1 MKTKIIVLVL
11 ALVVLAGCG
20 KVKTP
25 SARLL
30 DIEKKDGYTLVTVA
44 DPWKPG
50 QTLHRYALVPRDK
63 PVPGALPE
71 AATVVRVP
79 LRRVVVYSDVYARP
93 IVELGCGDAIAGVL
107 DAQYFKTPEVAAG
120 LKTGRITDCGS
131 SMSPSTERIV
141 STAPEAI
148 FLSPMENGGYGAVG
162 NMGIPIVEMADYM
175 ESTPLDRARWIEFI
189 GLLFGK
195 EDRAAAVYEKVAEE
209 YARVKMLAQ
218 KAATHPMVI
227 SEYAINGVWY
237 VPGGKS
243 YKAALYADAG
253 AKYPWAADQ
262 STGSL
267 SLDFPRVLD
276 KAQNAD
282 FWLVTV
288 YGQTLDR
295 KSMLALYPHNDRFR
309 AFSNH
314 GVYYVDSAASGI
326 FEETPFH
333 PERLLR
339 EYVKLFH
346 PELLP
351 GYELRYYK
359 PMAD

>member
-1 MKTKIIVLVL
+1 MLLLAVL
-11 ALVVLAGCG
+11 VLAGCG
-20 KVKTP
+20 REKKIE
-25 SARLL
+25 SELL
-30 DIEKKDGYTLVTVA
+30 GIEEKDGYTLVTVR
-44 DPWKPG
+44 DPWKAG

-63 PVPGALPE
+63 PLPDGLPD
-71 AATVVRVP
+71 ATVIKVP
-79 LRRVVVYSDVYARP
+79 LRSAVVYSDVYARP
-93 IVELGCGDAIAGVL
+93 IVELGCGNAIVGVL
-107 DAQYFKTPEVAAG
+107 DAQYFKTPEVVAG
-120 LKTGRITDCGS
+120 LKSGKISDCGS

-141 STAPEAI
+141 SAAPEAI
-148 FLSPMENGGYGAVG
+148 FLSPMQNSGYGAIG

-175 ESTPLDRARWIEFI
+175 ESTPLNRARWIEFI

-195 EDRAAAVYEKVAEE
+195 SDQAAKGYAQVAKDYAEVKAV
-209 YARVKMLAQ
+209 AQ
-218 KAATHPMVI
+218 KADKHPMVI

-243 YKAALYADAG
+243 YKASLYADAG
-253 AKYPWAADQ
+253 AAYPWAADQ

-267 SLDFPRVLD
+267 SLDFPQVLD
-276 KAQNAD
+276 KAQKAD

-295 KSMLALYPHNDRFR
+295 KSMLALYPHNDRFS

-314 GVYYVDSAASGI
+314 GVYYVDSATSGI

-346 PELLP
+346 PDLLP
-351 GYELRYYK
+351 DYSLQYYK
-359 PMAD
+359 PMGD

>member
-1 MKTKIIVLVL
+1 MLL
-11 ALVVLAGCG
+11 ALLALASCTESKRPTG
-20 KVKTP
+20 K
-25 SARLL
+25 LL
-30 DIEKKDGYTLVTVA
+30 AIEERDGYTLVTVN
-44 DPWKPG
+44 DPWKSG
-50 QTLHRYALVPRDK
+50 QTLHRYALVPRNN
-63 PVPGALPE
+63 PVPAGLDD
-71 AATVVRVP
+71 ATLVKVP
-79 LRRVVVYSDVYARP
+79 LRSVVVYSDVYARP
-93 IVELGCGDAIAGVL
+93 IVELGCGNAIAGVL
-107 DAQYFKTPEVAAG
+107 DAQYFKTPQVVDG
-120 LKTGRITDCGS
+120 LKAGNIADCGS

-141 STAPEAI
+141 SSAPEAI
-148 FLSPMENGGYGAVG
+148 FLSPMENGGYGAIG
-162 NMGIPIVEMADYM
+162 NMGIPIIEMADYM
-175 ESTPLDRARWIEFI
+175 EATPLDRASWIEFI

-195 EDRAAAVYEKVAEE
+195 KEQADAIYSQVADDYDEIKAL
-209 YARVKMLAQ
+209 AR
-218 KAATHPMVI
+218 KADKHPAVI

-253 AKYPWAADQ
+253 ATYPWAGDQ

-276 KAQNAD
+276 KGKNAD

-288 YGQTLDR
+288 YGQKLDR
-295 KSMLALYPHNDRFR
+295 KSMLALYPHNDQFR
-309 AFSNH
+309 AFANH
-314 GVYYVDSAASGI
+314 GVYYVDSATSGI

-351 GYELRYYK
+351 DYSLRYYK
-359 PMAD
+359 PMGD